1 MGGES
6 MMYQN
11 PICNIID
18 QNAVRMQLQTQNQ
31 REQAE
36 QYHNLQLKKTGDCAR
51 KLEEFLRSMD
61 EVDPKYQQL
70 AFEQCCMVA
79 GKYIHDKGGM

>member
-1 MGGES
+1 

-11 PICNIID
+11 PICSIID

-31 REQAE
+31 RRQVE
-36 QYHNLQLKKTGDCAR
+36 QYRNQQLKKTGDCAR
-51 KLEEFLRSMD
+51 KLEGFLRSMD
-61 EVDPKYQQL
+61 EVDPQYQQL

-79 GKYIHDKGGM
+79 GKYTHDKGGM

>member
-1 MGGES
+1 

-11 PICNIID
+11 PICSIID

-31 REQAE
+31 RRQVE
-36 QYHNLQLKKTGDCAR
+36 QYRNQQLKKTGDCVR

-61 EVDPKYQQL
+61 EVDPQYQQL

>member
-1 MGGES
+1 

-18 QNAVRMQLQTQNQ
+18 QNAVRMQLQT
-31 REQAE
+31 E

-61 EVDPKYQQL
+61 EVDPQYQQL

>member
-1 MGGES
+1 

-36 QYHNLQLKKTGDCAR
+36 QYHNLQLKKTVIVQENLRNFCEAWM
-51 KLEEFLRSMD
+51 KLIRS
-61 EVDPKYQQL
+61 
-70 AFEQCCMVA
+70 
-79 GKYIHDKGGM
+79 INN

>member
-1 MGGES
+1 

-36 QYHNLQLKKTGDCAR
+36 QYHNLQLKKTGYCAR

-61 EVDPKYQQL
+61 EVDPQYQQL

>member
-1 MGGES
+1 MR
-6 MMYQN
+6 YQN
-11 PICNIID
+11 PICSIID

-31 REQAE
+31 RRQVE
-36 QYHNLQLKKTGDCAR
+36 QYRNQQLKTTRDCAR

-61 EVDPKYQQL
+61 EVDPQYQQL

-79 GKYIHDKGGM
+79 GKYIYDKGGM